1 MKDQETT
8 LQEVVLLEETVAV
21 APTPAKKTRKKKEKV
36 EKGPTEN
43 SIIAA
48 ALEAAPAKKKKY
60 LNNADLLKQLALS
73 REQDKMTD
81 ELAKMLTMLCARYA
95 KHPDYSNI
103 FSYDEDMKSFAMLT
117 GVKVWRSF
125 NPEKSNNPFA
135 YFTQI
140 FRHAFY
146 QYLNHE
152 TKQRVIKDEILV
164 NIGEL
169 PSYNYMENFAEERDA
184 ERYGDDDDG
193 DDGEGRSYRGYGDD
207 PTAPS
212 PVREIDYTKGTM
224 LDGNLSMTDNGDIDE
239 G

>member
-1 MKDQETT
+1 MQDHDTT
-8 LQEVVLLEETVAV
+8 LPETVVLEETVAV
-21 APTPAKKTRKKKEKV
+21 APTPVKKTRKKKEKV
-36 EKGPTEN
+36 EKGPTET

-48 ALEAAPAKKKKY
+48 ALEAAPARKKKY
-60 LNNADLLKQLALS
+60 INNSDLLKQLALS

-152 TKQRVIKDEILV
+152 TKQRTIKDEILV

-169 PSYNYMENFAEERDA
+169 PSYTYMENFAEERDND
-184 ERYGDDDDG
+184 RYGDSDDDG
-193 DDGEGRSYRGYGDD
+193 DGEGRAYRGYGDD

-212 PVREIDYTKGTM
+212 PVREIDYTKGAINDGG
-224 LDGNLSMTDNGDIDE
+224 LDIGDNGDIHE
-239 G
+239 V

>member
-1 MKDQETT
+1 MQDQETT
-8 LQEVVLLEETVAV
+8 LPEAVVLEETVAV
-21 APTPAKKTRKKKEKV
+21 APTPVKKTRKKKEKV

-43 SIIAA
+43 SLIAA

-169 PSYNYMENFAEERDA
+169 PSYTYMENFAEERDA
-184 ERYGDDDDG
+184 ERWGDDG
-193 DDGEGRSYRGYGDD
+193 DDEGEGRSGYRGYGDD

-212 PVREIDYTKGTM
+212 QVREIDYTKGAINDDS
-224 LDGNLSMTDNGDIDE
+224 LDISDNGDINDL
-239 G
+239 